1 MTASP
6 GPAGMEALMAL
17 RRPHDAAEVLAI
29 VRTMRGELAETM
41 GIEVIEFTR
50 ERVVAT
56 MPVVGN
62 RQPFGLLH
70 GGATAA
76 LAETMGSIHGSL
88 VGGGKS
94 PLGIELS
101 CTHHRAAKEGLVTA
115 VSLPLHVG
123 RTLCTF
129 EIAVS
134 DNAER
139 RICTARLTVLLRDM

>member
-1 MTASP
+1 MTASS
-6 GPAGMEALMAL
+6 GPAGIQALTAL
-17 RRPHDAAEVLAI
+17 PQPHDPAEVLAI
-29 VRTMRGELAETM
+29 VRTMRGELAENM
-41 GIEVIEFTR
+41 GIEVIEFTP

-76 LAETMGSIHGSL
+76 LAETMGSFHGSL

-101 CTHHRAAKEGLVTA
+101 CTHHRAATEGLVTA
-115 VSLPLHVG
+115 VSVPLHVG

-134 DNAER
+134 DDAGR
-139 RICTARLTVLLRDM
+139 RICTARLTVLLR